1 MSIDGCPE
9 PIQGVVYIQVQGKEQ
24 EKENEKEK
32 EKEMENEKEKEKEKE
47 KRKERRVRIFSGLQ
61 GNPKGPACLGAAGHN
76 LQTWQVSS

>member
-32 EKEMENEKEKEKEKE
+32 EMENEKEKEKE